1 MIKRNDNIDFFRG
14 VAAVWIIFIHTCFWS
29 GSSYVPTWLQSLSL
43 IIDVPLF
50 VFISG
55 MTFNFSNNF
64 FKTIKS
70 LCKIWFKWLEF
81 LIIYFLIILLFD
93 FDHFNLSSII
103 RAIFFNFSGN
113 DMLIVVNGSL
123 WFIFMFFVVCL
134 IGNLIICIY
143 NKYFDNLN
151 NFKYILFLI
160 FLLYGMSLYNN
171 SFIFLSTVNLM
182 YIFVYLLGYYLYH
195 FHFKNFK
202 YFLISLVIVVFFVRI
217 LLHFNEYG
225 FLNMQAAKNIAH
237 INYFAYSL
245 ISILCVV
252 FLKDKIY
259 VKNNVFTFIG
269 RNALIFY
276 FCQGIGSSL
285 IYKIYPYIIDF
296 PSIMKLLFMFGSN
309 FCITCLFAVILIL
322 GSKKIKIVLNYFC
335 LRYLKHRENDR
346 KMTKKM
352 L

>member
-29 GSSYVPTWLQSLSL
+29 GSMYVPTWLQSLSL

-81 LIIYFLIILLFD
+81 LIIYFLIMLFFD
-93 FDHFNLSSII
+93 FDHFSLSSII
-103 RAIFFNFSGN
+103 KAIFFNFNGE
-113 DMLIVVNGSL
+113 DILLVVYGSL
-123 WFIFMFFVVCL
+123 WFIFMFFIVCI
-134 IGNLIICIY
+134 IGSFIICIY
-143 NKYFDNLN
+143 NKYFHDFS
-151 NFKYILFLI
+151 NFKYVLI
-160 FLLYGMSLYNN
+160 IVFILYGMSLYNSN
-171 SFIFLSTVNLM
+171 FIFLSTINLM
-182 YIFVYLLGYYLYH
+182 YIFIYLLGYYLYN
-195 FHFKNFK
+195 FHFKNFRH
-202 YFLISLVIVVFFVRI
+202 FLIILGIVILSVIV
-217 LLHFNEYG
+217 LLHFNEYD
-225 FLNMQAAKNIAH
+225 FLNMQNAKNAAH
-237 INYFAYSL
+237 INYFVYSL

-259 VKNNVFTFIG
+259 IKNSIFNFIG
-269 RNALIFY
+269 QNALVFY

-285 IYKIYPYIIDF
+285 IYKVYPFISDF
-296 PSIMKLLFMFGSN
+296 PGFIKLLFMFGTN
-309 FCITCLFAVILIL
+309 FCITCLFSIVLIIL
-322 GSKKIKIVLNYFC
+322 SKKCKDISNY
-335 LRYLKHRENDR
+335 LRLKRLKYDENNR
-346 KMTKKM
+346 KLSKKM